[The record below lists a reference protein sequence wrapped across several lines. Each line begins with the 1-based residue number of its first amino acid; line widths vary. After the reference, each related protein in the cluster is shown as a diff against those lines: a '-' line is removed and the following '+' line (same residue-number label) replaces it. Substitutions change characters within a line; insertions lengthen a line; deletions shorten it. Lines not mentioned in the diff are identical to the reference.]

1 MKRKIM
7 KMAGTTYVVSIPLK
21 WANKYNLKKGDE
33 VDIDEDNGNLV
44 MKLGD
49 SPDIKRSKI
58 KINATKSFHR
68 RILHFL
74 YKMGYDEIHIKF
86 NNSDVLKTIE
96 ASIPNLSG
104 FEIVD
109 QGSDFCI
116 LNNLSIDMVDKFDQ
130 LLRRCFLNIKH
141 FSAEI
146 YNSMNSGEIEKL
158 NEIMLI
164 EKNIDRISDYLLRYI
179 KRKGSKYVGKDFF
192 LYAIIRDLEKLGDF
206 YRDFCKI
213 LLKKNN
219 LSSELINALENVN
232 KYFNQFY
239 ELFYSKSDQ
248 IDFMYKDYKNV
259 SKKLAQISINN
270 SNFELIHLLK
280 EIMYTIE
287 HLIGPYYEYAFIE
300 NSS

>member
-1 MKRKIM
+1 MFILEAWIKELPTFTKWGLKYKLKKEYNLELSDYALIMNKRKEHF
-7 KMAGTTYVVSIPLK
+7 SI
-21 WANKYNLKKGDE
+21 
-33 VDIDEDNGNLV
+33 
-44 MKLGD
+44 
-49 SPDIKRSKI
+49 
-58 KINATKSFHR
+58 
-68 RILHFL
+68 
-74 YKMGYDEIHIKF
+74 YKDKNNIPVYIYIIISMIEHIK
-86 NNSDVLKTIE
+86 K
-96 ASIPNLSG
+96 
-104 FEIVD
+104 
-109 QGSDFCI
+109 
-116 LNNLSIDMVDKFDQ
+116 
-130 LLRRCFLNIKH
+130 NIRQD
-141 FSAEI
+141 
-146 YNSMNSGEIEKL
+146 YYW
-158 NEIMLI
+158 LI